1 MDQRF
6 WHRAALFAC
15 WRIETLP
22 WGPLAFRKT
31 LQTTAGMTGGDIRWK
46 APQGNQTLWQQKIPV
61 SNDSIYQHTIL
72 NSFLEAGP
80 RVSDSIRQQATSNLF
95 IDKLSQLAYVKYI
108 EKYD

>member
-1 MDQRF
+1 MGISGGKRRRGIRLYGSKKSLYRMPLSISTQTCG
-6 WHRAALFAC
+6 AAA
-15 WRIETLP
+15 
-22 WGPLAFRKT
+22 GPQL
-31 LQTTAGMTGGDIRWK
+31 
-46 APQGNQTLWQQKIPV
+46 
-61 SNDSIYQHTIL
+61 SIL

>member
-1 MDQRF
+1 
-6 WHRAALFAC
+6 
-15 WRIETLP
+15 
-22 WGPLAFRKT
+22 
-31 LQTTAGMTGGDIRWK
+31 MTGGDIRWK

-61 SNDSIYQHTIL
+61 SNDSIYQHTNLRRSRGLSIL